1 MTPTGSEKRC
11 KTKGYGPF
19 RADLIHWIKSGRPAP
34 QAGNP
39 ATRPFAT
46 TNGDTSAATAS
57 RSCSADRRT
66 GGASPPATTDAR
78 RSPCPPLRSP
88 QRSSSGSEQE
98 RVLTRVILQFPLWWH
113 GPPAILKG
121 WFDRTFPSGG
131 VYTSRMRYDDG
142 FFKGKQAVLS
152 VTAG

>member
-46 TNGDTSAATAS
+46 TNGDTSADTAS
-57 RSCSADRRT
+57 KSCSADRRT

-78 RSPCPPLRSP
+78 RSSCPPLRSP
-88 QRSSSGSEQE
+88 QRSSSGYEQE
-98 RVLTRVILQFPLWWH
+98 RVLALAPLGTVI
-113 GPPAILKG
+113 GAYGSPAYLSLMYLMKRSE
-121 WFDRTFPSGG
+121 RT
-131 VYTSRMRYDDG
+131 
-142 FFKGKQAVLS
+142 
-152 VTAG
+152 